1 MNQLPMSRKPRR
13 DRASSAM
20 QPATGSH
27 SMTRATQKCSRK
39 RVEHLV

>member
-1 MNQLPMSRKPRR
+1 MNQLPTRRKPRR
-13 DRASSAM
+13 DLASSAI

-39 RVEHLV
+39 AFST